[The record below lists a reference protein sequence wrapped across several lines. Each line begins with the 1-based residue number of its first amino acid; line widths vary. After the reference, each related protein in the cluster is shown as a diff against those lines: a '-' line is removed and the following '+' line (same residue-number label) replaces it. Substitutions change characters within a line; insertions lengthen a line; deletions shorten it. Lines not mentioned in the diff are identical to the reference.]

1 MLAPITFK
9 ARSGKMSRSALF
21 KLLWHGLMVNVA
33 DDETLCRG
41 VGKSLVDDPGADYNI
56 NLNKVCET

>member
-1 MLAPITFK
+1 
-9 ARSGKMSRSALF
+9 MSRSALF